1 MGITVAGKVARHH
14 INRMTGRELI
24 PYDPQAF
31 ARNKARVER
40 GFWAKLRRNLGR
52 IPFVEDAIAAYF
64 CTRDPDTPLRV
75 KAVLL
80 AALAYFVIPTDM
92 IPDFL
97 ASFGFTDDA
106 AVLYA
111 AVTSVAAHINERHRK
126 AARRVLIRLTRQV

>member
-1 MGITVAGKVARHH
+1 
-14 INRMTGRELI
+14 MTGRELI
-24 PYDPQAF
+24 PYDQRAF

-64 CTRDPDTPLRV
+64 CARDPDTPLRV

-80 AALAYFVIPTDM
+80 AALAYFIIPTDM

-97 ASFGFTDDA
+97 VSFGFTDDA
-106 AVLYA
+106 AVLYV
-111 AVTSVAAHINERHRK
+111 AVTSVAGHVNERHRK
-126 AARRVLIRLTRQV
+126 AARRVLVRLRRQA